1 MTKISKRMAEKATEL
16 FKADFKKIEGEVPI
30 CFRSN
35 PGGTITPNRRKKALE
50 IIERIERSKGSIK
63 Q

>member
-1 MTKISKRMAEKATEL
+1 MAGISKRMAEKATEL
-16 FKADFKKIEGEVPI
+16 FKADFKKIEENVPD

-35 PGGTITPNRRKKALE
+35 PGGAITPSRRKKALE
-50 IIERIERSKGSIK
+50 IIERIERSKRST